1 MSTFAVIMAG
11 GKGERFWPE
20 SRENRPKQMLRLFS
34 DDTMIELTVERLTP
48 MIPPENIFILTNM
61 NYVESLRKLLPQVP
75 VENIVGEP
83 ARRDTAPCIALAA
96 GLVAGKDPDATM
108 IVLPADSMIRNAHA
122 YRQDLM
128 LAVENA
134 ENGICTIGIHPTE
147 PSPNFGYI
155 EAADSGK
162 TAAVK
167 RFVEKPSVEKA
178 TEMLKQKNYYWN
190 SGIFIWKASTI
201 LAELKKHVPALAEFA
216 EIIAEKRYDGDFVK
230 FMEEKFP
237 QLPKISIDY
246 AVMEKAEKIQV
257 VQSSFDWDDV
267 GNWCALRNQ
276 IEADPSSNI
285 VRGNVQLLNC
295 SNNIVFCNDKD
306 HLIAAIDM
314 QGTVIVH
321 SENVTLVCSENS
333 TGKIKELLNSINQP
347 DQIKRYL

>member
-1 MSTFAVIMAG
+1 MSVFAVIMAG

-34 DDTMIELTVERLTP
+34 DDTMVELTVERLTP
-48 MIPPENIFILTNM
+48 MIPPENIFILTNL
-61 NYVESLRKLLPQVP
+61 NYVEGFRKLLPQIP
-75 VENIVGEP
+75 VENIIGEP
-83 ARRDTAPCIALAA
+83 ARRNTAPCIALAA

-108 IVLPADSMIRNAHA
+108 IVLPSDSMVRNAHA

-134 ENGICTIGIHPTE
+134 KDGICTIGIQPAS

-155 EAADSGK
+155 EAEDSGK

-167 RFVEKPSVEKA
+167 RFVEKPTVEKA
-178 TEMLKQKNYYWN
+178 KEMLKQKNYYWN

-201 LAELKKHVPALAEFA
+201 LSELKKHVPALADFA
-216 EIIAEKRYDGDFVK
+216 ETIAGKHYDGDFIK
-230 FMEEKFP
+230 FLEEKFP

-246 AVMEKAEKIQV
+246 AVMEKAANIQV

-276 IEADPSSNI
+276 IEADPSGNV
-285 VRGNVQLLNC
+285 VRGNVRLLDC
-295 SNNIVFCNDKD
+295 GNNIVFCNDKD

-314 QGTVIVH
+314 QDTVIVH
-321 SENVTLVCSENS
+321 SENVTFVCPESS
-333 TGKIKELLNSINQP
+333 TGKIKELLNGIDQP